1 MIIDILL
8 PLSLVFIM
16 FTLGMGLTT
25 ADFQRVV
32 REPKAFGV
40 GILNQ
45 IIILPSIAFFIV
57 ILFRLTAEMAVGMMI
72 LACCPGGVTSN
83 MITKLAKAIQHFPY
97 PTRQS

>member
-45 IIILPSIAFFIV
+45 IIILPSIAFFIAWYSPV
-57 ILFRLTAEMAVGMMI
+57 VKLTIPVKSFM
-72 LACCPGGVTSN
+72 
-83 MITKLAKAIQHFPY
+83 
-97 PTRQS
+97 